1 MRWQFQKEDRAVD
14 GGTGWTNGAG
24 EKGTKETG
32 CSDK

>member
-1 MRWQFQKEDRAVD
+1 MRRQLQKEDRAVG